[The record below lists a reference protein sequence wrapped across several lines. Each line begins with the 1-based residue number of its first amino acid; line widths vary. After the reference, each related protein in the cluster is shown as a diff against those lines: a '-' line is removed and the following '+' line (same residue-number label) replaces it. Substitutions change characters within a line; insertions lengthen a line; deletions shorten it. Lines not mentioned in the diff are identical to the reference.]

1 MIAAFTDAGKL
12 VVRYDA
18 GDRKVWSVVRV
29 PTPADDRRHL
39 HRELNAAK
47 PFGDARLKHTA
58 AAGAITCGCR
68 DARPAA

>member
-1 MIAAFTDAGKL
+1 MRATERSGG
-12 VVRYDA
+12 VVRA
-18 GDRKVWSVVRV
+18 
-29 PTPADDRRHL
+29 PTPEEKDRRHL